1 MSKKHLIFGF
11 AAAALLLLLR
21 NLAFADAGHV
31 GYGTRDPNRNC
42 NNPRLPPPE
51 DTLLS
56 DREEAVFAIKVKRNG
71 DWQLNGTATLID
83 DAGIFIT
90 ADHVI
95 IYPNTKQPIEIT
107 QKLGSSERKFD
118 AEVLWAA
125 NDYKTED
132 FAILRAQ
139 GWKNELRFPYPLRFD
154 DIGRNAATL
163 SDSKKIRRDRYIGMS
178 LTIKPT
184 PLMEEIRRN
193 GLWTVKRRSVV

>member
-1 MSKKHLIFGF
+1 M
-11 AAAALLLLLR
+11 A
-21 NLAFADAGHV
+21 
-31 GYGTRDPNRNC
+31 
-42 NNPRLPPPE
+42 
-51 DTLLS
+51 
-56 DREEAVFAIKVKRNG
+56 
-71 DWQLNGTATLID
+71 QATLID

-139 GWKNELRFPYPLRFD
+139 GWKNELRFPFTHCVLTTSEEM
-154 DIGRNAATL
+154 AATL
-163 SDSKKIRRDRYIGMS
+163 SNSKKIREG
-178 LTIKPT
+178 TGT
-184 PLMEEIRRN
+184 
-193 GLWTVKRRSVV
+193 